1 VNAMRPYSPTEET
14 PALVPVQKSSSQRQP
29 AIEGLRGLAM
39 TLVFFGHFETLFSHY
54 LPPASA
60 SSRIV
65 SYFAVWGHRGIS
77 FFLVITGYFVY
88 RSFLNRQA
96 EYVPFVKRR
105 LLHIFPLY
113 WSMLGLYLALSVIF
127 SCESKLPHNP
137 QRMAICILENLLL
150 LPGIGGGV
158 PIITVSWALSYL
170 VLAYLAIPP
179 LVRFFQ
185 ACHLPPRRRVF
196 IILAGVMLWL
206 QVCKVCTVLSSRA
219 VMLAIGMLLCE
230 AVRRERFVSRFTR
243 RGEIGAV
250 CVLILAMSLWHLC
263 NLNYLWFLP
272 AVPWSNF
279 YRYLFLGTGL
289 FCFCAY
295 CFAYDGVL
303 SRFFARP
310 IMRFLGSM
318 SYSYYLVH
326 GVTLKGLELAASSM
340 IPAARQSEWI
350 FWCAL
355 PVGYAMT
362 LCAARVVF
370 VMVEQPLAEVG
381 VVRHIIFRL
390 VSGCAASARMS
401 GVGNTTRMPL
411 ASASIGSAKAWV
423 RSRMKRARSM
433 PEKSTAAV

>member
-1 VNAMRPYSPTEET
+1 
-14 PALVPVQKSSSQRQP
+14 
-29 AIEGLRGLAM
+29 M

-185 ACHLPPRRRVF
+185 ACHLPPPATGVHHPCGCYVMATSLQSMHRFVFPGGDAGDRYATMRGGEKGALRQQVHEAWRDRCGLRPDSRNVSLASVQPELPVVSSSGSLVQLLSLSLPGDRPILLLRV
-196 IILAGVMLWL
+196 LLRVRW
-206 QVCKVCTVLSSRA
+206 CSES
-219 VMLAIGMLLCE
+219 LLC
-230 AVRRERFVSRFTR
+230 
-243 RGEIGAV
+243 
-250 CVLILAMSLWHLC
+250 
-263 NLNYLWFLP
+263 P
-272 AVPWSNF
+272 ADH
-279 YRYLFLGTGL
+279 
-289 FCFCAY
+289 A
-295 CFAYDGVL
+295 
-303 SRFFARP
+303 
-310 IMRFLGSM
+310 
-318 SYSYYLVH
+318 
-326 GVTLKGLELAASSM
+326 
-340 IPAARQSEWI
+340 
-350 FWCAL
+350 
-355 PVGYAMT
+355 
-362 LCAARVVF
+362 
-370 VMVEQPLAEVG
+370 
-381 VVRHIIFRL
+381 
-390 VSGCAASARMS
+390 VSGQHELFVLLGPRRHS
-401 GVGNTTRMPL
+401 
-411 ASASIGSAKAWV
+411 
-423 RSRMKRARSM
+423 
-433 PEKSTAAV
+433 